1 VLKRKK
7 KRQEEKTLQRNKTEM
22 TADIWSE
29 LVLARRQHSDMFKAP
44 KEKPVSLEFCTQRK
58 YLSEIKVKSQ
68 FLGQEKLTE
77 FIASRPTLKGSSGR
91 SK

>member
-1 VLKRKK
+1 
-7 KRQEEKTLQRNKTEM
+7 M

-44 KEKPVSLEFCTQRK
+44 KEKSVSLEFCTQRK

-77 FIASRPTLKGSSGR
+77 FIASRPALHEIFKGSLVRRKLYQMGIFF
-91 SK
+91 